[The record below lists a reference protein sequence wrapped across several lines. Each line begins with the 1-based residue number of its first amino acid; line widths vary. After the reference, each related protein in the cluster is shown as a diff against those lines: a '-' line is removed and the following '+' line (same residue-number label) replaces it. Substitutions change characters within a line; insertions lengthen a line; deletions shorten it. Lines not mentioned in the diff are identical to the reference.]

1 MSETKKNLTKE
12 NLLKEL
18 PEMGKNLDAIRKGT
32 NTELS
37 ADISM
42 AEVVNERYGVS
53 MDQYLSILGINT
65 KKDTLQN
72 LFTMPDQTDRRVV
85 HENIRATNT
94 LGIRRAPFYRNII
107 AGDKPV
113 DD

>member
-42 AEVVNERYGVS
+42 AEVVKRTIRDFNGSVSLHFGYRYKKRYIAEPFHNARSVS
-53 MDQYLSILGINT
+53 SLGSS
-65 KKDTLQN
+65 
-72 LFTMPDQTDRRVV
+72 
-85 HENIRATNT
+85 
-94 LGIRRAPFYRNII
+94 
-107 AGDKPV
+107 
-113 DD
+113 

>member
-1 MSETKKNLTKE
+1 MSEKKLMKE

-53 MDQYLSILGINT
+53 MDQYLSILGIDT
-65 KKDTLQN
+65 KKIHCRTFSQCQISQ
-72 LFTMPDQTDRRVV
+72 FV
-85 HENIRATNT
+85 
-94 LGIRRAPFYRNII
+94 G
-107 AGDKPV
+107 
-113 DD
+113 